1 MRFELQNV
9 SRSWGRRVALQQVSL
24 TIEPGERVALIG
36 PSGGGKTTLLRLLG
50 GALSPNE
57 GAVFADGQALDG
69 LTPRAIREHRS
80 AMGLIAQG
88 GGLVPQLTVHRNVTA
103 GRLAHWPWTKTLA
116 SMVWSMDKAA
126 TRDLLASVGLAD
138 RQWDRTSTL
147 SGGQQQRVAIARA
160 LAGRPQVILADE
172 PTAGLDRS
180 TADEIVDLL
189 LARTGD
195 DRLTFL
201 VSTHWVSMARA
212 RFDRLLGIREG
223 RVVFDR
229 PATDVDDA
237 LLDALYEGSRER
249 R

>member
-1 MRFELQNV
+1 MRFEFQDV

-50 GALSPNE
+50 GALSPSE

-103 GRLAHWPWTKTLA
+103 GRLAHWPWYKPLA
-116 SMVWSMDKAA
+116 SMVWSMDKAL
-126 TRDLLASVGLAD
+126 TRDLLESVGLGD
-138 RQWDRTSTL
+138 RQWDLTSTL

-180 TADEIVDLL
+180 TAGEIVDLL
-189 LARTGD
+189 LTRTGD

-201 VSTHWVSMARA
+201 VSTHWVSMART